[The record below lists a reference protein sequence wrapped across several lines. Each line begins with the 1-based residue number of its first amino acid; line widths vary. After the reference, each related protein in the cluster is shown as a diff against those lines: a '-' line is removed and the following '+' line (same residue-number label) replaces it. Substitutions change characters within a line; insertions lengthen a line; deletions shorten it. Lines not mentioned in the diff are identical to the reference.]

1 MFNEGLIACVA
12 FSLWL
17 DDVESPHGQVIFGGV
32 DTGKLVGALETIPMF
47 AETNEYPTLSVGI
60 SKMQLSYN
68 GVSHTL
74 IDAEIQTFLDTGV
87 PDIYLPQNVAD
98 LIYSLL
104 GATFDGDSDSLHPLV
119 PCSWKDN
126 TTTIDFTLGS
136 FFISVPMNELIFP
149 ADTSSST
156 DCPLFISRTNGANA
170 LGVSFLRNVFV
181 VYDYSHSQVSLAKA
195 NFESTTTNI
204 TAIGPNGV
212 GDLTSTASN
221 NSNTTTTSAGGK
233 PARSNSGL
241 STGAKAGIG
250 VGTALGGLLL
260 LGALVFIW
268 RKRHQKRVTT
278 ALLDTSPA
286 PPVSQKVSELPPQE
300 LPPEGLPPN
309 ELSSDSVPATARGA

>member
-47 AETNEYPTLSVGI
+47 AETDEYPTLSVGL
-60 SKMQLSYN
+60 SKVQLSYN

-74 IDAEIQTFLDTGV
+74 IDAEIQVFLDTRV
-87 PDIYLPQNVAD
+87 PDIFLPQNVAD

-104 GATFDGDSDSLHPLV
+104 ETTYHGGYIHPLV
-119 PCSWKDN
+119 PCPWKDN

-136 FFISVPMNELIFP
+136 FFISVPMNELIFS
-149 ADTSSST
+149 AGTSSST
-156 DCPLFISRTNGANA
+156 DCPLYILPTNGTNA
-170 LGVSFLRNVFV
+170 LGVAFLRNVFV

-221 NSNTTTTSAGGK
+221 NSNATTTSAGGK

-250 VGTALGGLLL
+250 VGAALGGLLL
-260 LGALVFIW
+260 LVALVFIW
-268 RKRHQKRVTT
+268 RKRYQKSVTT

-286 PPVSQKVSELPPQE
+286 PPVSQKASELPPQE
-300 LPPEGLPPN
+300 LPSEGLPPN
-309 ELSSDSVPATARGA
+309 ELPSDSVPATARGA

>member
-47 AETNEYPTLSVGI
+47 AETDEYPALSVGL
-60 SKMQLSYN
+60 SKVQLSYN

-87 PDIYLPQNVAD
+87 SDIYLPQNVAD

-104 GATFDGDSDSLHPLV
+104 GATFDGDSLHPLV

-156 DCPLFISRTNGANA
+156 DCPLFISRTNGTNA

-250 VGTALGGLLL
+250 VGAALGGLLL

>member
-32 DTGKLVGALETIPMF
+32 DTGKFVGALETIPMF

-74 IDAEIQTFLDTGV
+74 IDAEIQAFLDTGV
-87 PDIYLPQNVAD
+87 PDMYLPQNVAD

-104 GATFDGDSDSLHPLV
+104 GATFDGDSLHPLV

-136 FFISVPMNELIFP
+136 FFISVPMNEFIFP
-149 ADTSSST
+149 ADTSSSI
-156 DCPLFISRTNGANA
+156 DCPLFISRTSGTNA

-250 VGTALGGLLL
+250 VGAALGGLLL

>member
-74 IDAEIQTFLDTGV
+74 IDAEIQAFLDTGV

-104 GATFDGDSDSLHPLV
+104 GATFDGDSLHPLV

-149 ADTSSST
+149 ADTSSRT
-156 DCPLFISRTNGANA
+156 DCPLFISRTDGTNA

-250 VGTALGGLLL
+250 VGAALGGLLL